1 MIHDHGGSSS
11 KAQGA
16 RWEEPRYSPAVFRWF
31 SLWLRP
37 WVRRHFTAVRLDR
50 ESDLGALASPR
61 LVICAN
67 HPSWWDP
74 ITCMLLSGHCLPGR
88 PGWWPMDA
96 SQLERYGLFRR
107 LGAFGVEPGTRGGA
121 VAFLRAAEAA
131 RDRGVVLWLTGE
143 GRFRDPRE
151 RPVFL
156 MNGVGALAARSQDL
170 VIVPL
175 ALELAFWNERLP
187 EMLARFGSPVRVTD
201 GTTRSAEEWTRE
213 VERALTRE
221 MDALAA
227 RSAARDPRSFE
238 SVLEGRRGVGGV
250 YDLWRRASAAIA
262 GREFKAGHESQA
274 AEKRP

>member
-1 MIHDHGGSSS
+1 MSSARAS
-11 KAQGA
+11 GAQGA
-16 RWEEPRYSPAVFRWF
+16 RWEEPRCSLAMHRLF
-31 SLWLRP
+31 SAWLRP

-50 ESDLGALASPR
+50 DSDLGPLTSPR

-88 PGWWPMDA
+88 LGWWPMDA
-96 SQLERYGLFRR
+96 AQLERYGLFRR
-107 LGAFGVEPGTRGGA
+107 LGAFGVEPGTRRGA

-143 GRFRDPRE
+143 GHFRDPRE
-151 RPVFL
+151 RPVRL

-175 ALELAFWNERLP
+175 ALELTFWNERLP
-187 EMLARFGSPVRVTD
+187 EMLARFGSPVRVAD
-201 GTTRSAEEWTRE
+201 GSARSADEWTRE
-213 VERALTRE
+213 VENALTRE

-227 RSAARDPRSFE
+227 RSSARDPRSFE
-238 SVLEGRRGVGGV
+238 SILEGRRGVGGI
-250 YDLWRRASAAIA
+250 YDLWRRARAAIA
-262 GREFKAGHESQA
+262 GREFEAAHESHA